1 LQAEVSTIHEVIPAM
16 ALFDR
21 YLIVKK
27 SKLPEAGNGL
37 FTTIDIP
44 KGKRIT
50 EYKGRLQRWT
60 DVKDQDG
67 FNGYLLRVHR
77 SWAINALKSLKTF
90 GRYANDANGISRNK
104 VIRNNAEYITYGLR
118 CYLESTRDI
127 KKGEEI
133 LVAYGSDYWK
143 LIRKIERQR

>member
-27 SKLPEAGNGL
+27 SKLPKAGNGL
-37 FTTIDIP
+37 FTTVNIP
-44 KGKRIT
+44 KGNRIT
-50 EYKGRLQRWT
+50 EYKGRLQRWSA
-60 DVKDQDG
+60 VKDQDG

-77 SWAINALKSLKTF
+77 SWAINALKTLQTF
-90 GRYANDANGISRNK
+90 GRYANDAKGISKNK
-104 VIRNNAEYITYGLR
+104 FIRNNAEYVSDGFR
-118 CYLESTRDI
+118 CYLESIREI

-143 LIRKIERQR
+143 LIRKIKRQR